1 MKRSFRIL
9 VAVAILLSGV
19 LLFVGLAGMK
29 STPLPSNPP
38 KPVPEVETLTARK
51 NDLTVNIPAQ
61 GVVEPVTVTRASAEV
76 EGVIVEVA
84 ETFEAG
90 GIFRA
95 GDLLLRIDPSDYEAA
110 VAQAGAALA
119 DAKLNLAEEEQRAL
133 QAERDWKRLATAG
146 SQPGDFVLRVPHL
159 EAARARVVSAEAA
172 LERAR
177 LDLRRTELRP
187 LYDGRIRSKLAD
199 LGTRVGKGEDLA
211 EFYDTDVLEVRLPIP
226 RQDAA
231 FLDGAGQTIELREH
245 GGTRTWSATV
255 DRTEGEIRRDD
266 RTIVVVARIDG
277 GVVGSPLPGQ
287 FVETEIPGRIVP
299 GIIRVPRRAFVASDR
314 VLVVTPDQT
323 IATRPVTILRTERE
337 DVLVSS
343 GIEDGEQLCV
353 TALAAVIEGMEV
365 KVVSRDGQAV
375 LASPSVAP

>member
-1 MKRSFRIL
+1 MKRTFRIL
-9 VAVAILLSGV
+9 VAVAILLSGIL
-19 LLFVGLAGMK
+19 LLFGLAGMK
-29 STPLPSNPP
+29 NTPLPTNPP
-38 KPVPEVETLTARK
+38 RPVPEVETVTARK
-51 NDLTVNIPAQ
+51 SDLTVSLPAQ
-61 GVVEPVTVTRASAEV
+61 GVIEPVTVTRVSAEV
-76 EGVIVEVA
+76 EGVIVEVS
-84 ETFEAG
+84 ESFEAG
-90 GIFRA
+90 GVFRA
-95 GDLLLRIDPSDYEAA
+95 GDLLLQIDPSDYEAA
-110 VAQAGAALA
+110 VAQAGASLA
-119 DAKLNLAEEEQRAL
+119 DAKLYLAEEEQRAL
-133 QAERDWKRLATAG
+133 QAERDWKRLASPG
-146 SQPGDFVLRVPHL
+146 SQPGEFVLRVPHL

-211 EFYDTDVLEVRLPIP
+211 EFYATGVLEVRLPIP

-231 FLDGAGQTIELREH
+231 FLEGAGQKIELREH
-245 GGTRTWSATV
+245 GGSRVWSAVV

-266 RTIVVVARIDG
+266 RTIVVVAKIDG
-277 GVVGSPLPGQ
+277 GASDAPLPGQ

-299 GIIRVPRRAFVASDR
+299 GIIRVPRRAFVTSDR
-314 VLVVTPDQT
+314 VLVVAPDQT
-323 IATRPVTILRTERE
+323 IATRSVTILRSERD

-353 TALAAVIEGMEV
+353 TALAAVIEGIEV

-375 LASPSVAP
+375 LAPPVAP